1 MSLVLICSK
10 FWTQFIQEQTNMTSN
25 VVPVLLRFLVSLG
38 ATMVGLGVNILI
50 SSKIWTQL
58 IKKNIAAQKRHCE
71 DEIFCLLKPQ
81 LWLLCKYLNF
91 AIK

>member
-10 FWTQFIQEQTNMTSN
+10 CWTQFIQEQTNMTSN

-58 IKKNIAAQKRHCE
+58 IKKTLQ
-71 DEIFCLLKPQ
+71 LKNGTVRMRFFV
-81 LWLLCKYLNF
+81 C
-91 AIK
+91 